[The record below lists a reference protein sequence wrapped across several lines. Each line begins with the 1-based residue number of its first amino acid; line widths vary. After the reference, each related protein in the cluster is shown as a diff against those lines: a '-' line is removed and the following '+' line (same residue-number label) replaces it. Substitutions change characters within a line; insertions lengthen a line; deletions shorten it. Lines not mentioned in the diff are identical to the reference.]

1 MALILGEAYLQYMTQ
16 AKIVPFK
23 EFHNGGGGKSIADFP
38 SRGKKLSD
46 YNKIINIIKIITP

>member
-1 MALILGEAYLQYMTQ
+1 MTQ

-23 EFHNGGGGKSIADFP
+23 EFHNGGGGGGESIADIP

-46 YNKIINIIKIITP
+46 YNKIINIKKNY